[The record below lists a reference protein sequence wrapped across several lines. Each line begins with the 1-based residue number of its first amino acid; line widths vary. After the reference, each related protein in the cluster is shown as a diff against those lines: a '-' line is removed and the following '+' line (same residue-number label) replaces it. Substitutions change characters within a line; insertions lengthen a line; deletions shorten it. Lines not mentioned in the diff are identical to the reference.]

1 MKLRYFSVCGLI
13 LLASVVAF
21 FWYLPD
27 LPARVPIHWGADGNI
42 NGWGSPWTL
51 LIFPAIMGFHMALF
65 AALPW
70 LSPQRFSMESFQS
83 TCFFIMLIITALMGY
98 IFALMLYA
106 ALGNELNITRAV
118 LGGVSVLI
126 ILLGNVLGKL
136 RRNFFIGIRTPWTL
150 ASERVWYATHRLAG
164 KLAVIAGVACL
175 AITLAGLPLWV
186 WMAALLS
193 GLLCP
198 ALYSFI
204 YYKQLEGRG
213 ELEVSH

>member
-1 MKLRYFSVCGLI
+1 MKLRYFSLCGLI
-13 LLASVVAF
+13 LLAAVVAF

-51 LIFPAIMGFHMALF
+51 LIFPAIMLFNMALF
-65 AALPW
+65 AALPS
-70 LSPQRFSMESFQS
+70 LSPQRFSLESFQS

-98 IFALMLYA
+98 IFSLVLYA
-106 ALGNELNITRAV
+106 ALGNEMNITRAV

-136 RRNFFIGIRTPWTL
+136 RRNFFVGIRTPWTL

-164 KLAVIAGVACL
+164 KLAFIAGLACL
-175 AITLAGLPLWV
+175 VITLTRFSLWA
-186 WMAALLS
+186 WMTALIV
-193 GLLCP
+193 GLLYP
-198 ALYSFI
+198 AVYSFI
-204 YYKQLEGRG
+204 YYKQLERQG
-213 ELEVSH
+213 ELEKSP